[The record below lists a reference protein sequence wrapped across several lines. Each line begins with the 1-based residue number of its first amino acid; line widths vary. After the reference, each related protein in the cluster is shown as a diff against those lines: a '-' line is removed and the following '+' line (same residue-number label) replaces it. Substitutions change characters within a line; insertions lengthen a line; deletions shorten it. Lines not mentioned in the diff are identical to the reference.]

1 MIKKKRAWGGARKLK
16 KDNKVKEEESDTP
29 KKMFKEIKGAIEWKE
44 LLNEMKERKRCTSR
58 ETKKNHINQGRSEK
72 GGKNEFDKQN
82 R

>member
-1 MIKKKRAWGGARKLK
+1 
-16 KDNKVKEEESDTP
+16 
-29 KKMFKEIKGAIEWKE
+29 MFKEIKGAIEWKE

-58 ETKKNHINQGRSEK
+58 ETKKNHNNQGRSEK

>member
-1 MIKKKRAWGGARKLK
+1 
-16 KDNKVKEEESDTP
+16 
-29 KKMFKEIKGAIEWKE
+29 MFKEIKVAIEWKE

>member
-1 MIKKKRAWGGARKLK
+1 MKTKREGLGWRAKIK

-58 ETKKNHINQGRSEK
+58 ETKKKYKPRAKWN